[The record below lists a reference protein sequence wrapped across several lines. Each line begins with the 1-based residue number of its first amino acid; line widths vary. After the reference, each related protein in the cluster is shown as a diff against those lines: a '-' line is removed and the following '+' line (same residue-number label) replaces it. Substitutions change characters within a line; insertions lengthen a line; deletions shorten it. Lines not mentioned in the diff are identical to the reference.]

1 MVYNYG
7 EGWYRMRKL
16 LFLLLIFAL
25 STIIVASNSQPR
37 IIDLNYQ
44 VNYGQLFASC
54 KLKGAISQEVLH
66 SIKNGS
72 KVTLEYFIELKR
84 SRKLWLDEAISMR
97 IISVGIKYDSLTK
110 QYNLTRAIDG
120 KVINRYVTGSAEEM
134 KKWVCNIP
142 KLRLFSIGKLPQKSR
157 YYLQVRANL
166 SSPSF
171 YQKSPWD
178 LGTFWKKSTLF
189 TLNQ

>member
-1 MVYNYG
+1 
-7 EGWYRMRKL
+7 MRKL
-16 LFLLLIFAL
+16 LFSLTVLAL
-25 STIIVASNSQPR
+25 ATILVASNNQPR
-37 IIDLNYQ
+37 IIDINYQ

-72 KVTLEYFIELKR
+72 KFTLEYFIELKR

-97 IISVGIKYDSLTK
+97 IISIGIKYDSLTK

-120 KVINRYVTGSAEEM
+120 KVINRYVTGSDKEM
-134 KKWVCNIP
+134 AKWVCYMP
-142 KLRLFSIGKLPQKSR
+142 KLRLFSIGELPQKSR

-178 LGTFWKKSTLF
+178 LCTFWKKSTLF